1 MLKTG
6 ILTLHLHVNYG
17 GILQAA
23 ALYRLLRDEG
33 FDPVLLRKEP
43 ENVSRVGRLVRNLL
57 RVLPG
62 QNVGGVRAR
71 AMTRA
76 KHEPFIRRFL
86 PNATRPCH
94 NSEEL
99 RQAVQQRGLEA
110 VVVGSD
116 QVWRAEYHQDSN
128 YPVYFLDFVP
138 PGVRKLSYAASF
150 GHSEWR
156 YPERTA
162 EIAGLLAQF
171 DAVSVREQS
180 GVAICRDVLR
190 RGECNLVLDPTLL
203 VSPLFY
209 RDAAA
214 PAEQKGEPS
223 LVSYVLDQGEASE
236 TAHKAVQDVLPE
248 TFKTTFL
255 SVQDQGEQETIGD
268 WLRAFMDADFVLT
281 DSYHGTIFSILFEKN
296 FITLGNVDRGL
307 DRFTTLLGSLGLAD
321 RLVLDPDPS
330 RISSLVARAVDYG
343 EVNERLKGLRHA
355 SKEYLLSALGR
366 GATGSEREALRHG
379 FAI

>member
-6 ILTLHLHVNYG
+6 ILTLNLHVNYG

-23 ALYRLLRDEG
+23 ALYRLLEDEG

-43 ENVSRVGRLVRNLL
+43 DNVSRVGRLVRNLL

-62 QNVGGVRAR
+62 QNVRGVRSR
-71 AMTRA
+71 AITRA

-86 PNATRPCH
+86 PTATRPCH
-94 NSEEL
+94 NAEEL
-99 RQAVQQRGLEA
+99 RRAAQQHGVEA

-116 QVWRAEYHQDSN
+116 QVWRAEYHHDSN
-128 YPVYFLDFVP
+128 YLVYFLDFVP

-150 GHSEWR
+150 GHSDWR

-162 EIAGLLAQF
+162 EVAGLLAQF

-180 GVAICRDVLR
+180 GVAICRNVLR
-190 RGECNLVLDPTLL
+190 RRQCDLVLDPTMV

-214 PAEQKGEPS
+214 PAERKLQPS
-223 LVSYVLDQGEASE
+223 LVSYVLDQGEASK
-236 TAHKAVQDVLPE
+236 TAQKAVQAALPGSFE
-248 TFKTTFL
+248 TSIL
-255 SVQDQGEQETIGD
+255 SVRDQGQQETIGQ

-281 DSYHGTIFSILFEKN
+281 DSFHGTIFSILFEKN
-296 FITLGNVDRGL
+296 FITLGNVNRGL
-307 DRFTTLLGSLGLAD
+307 DRFTTLLGNVGLAD
-321 RLVLDPDPS
+321 RLVLDPDPF
-330 RISSLVARAVDYG
+330 RISSLVTQAIDYG
-343 EVNERLKGLRHA
+343 DVNERLKTLRDA
-355 SKEYLLSALGR
+355 SREYLRSALGR
-366 GATGSEREALRHG
+366 GATGSE
-379 FAI
+379 